1 MISAQELAKNIGAKD
16 TILIDVREPNEYSA
30 GHAHDAQSYPL
41 SQLAETA
48 ESLKSFSTIYVMCRS
63 GGRSAM
69 ATDMLT
75 KLGLNA
81 INVVGGFMAW
91 EAEGL
96 PVE

>member
-1 MISAQELAKNIGAKD
+1 MITVQELTKSIGEKD
-16 TILIDVREPNEYSA
+16 TVLIDVRESHEYNA

-81 INVVGGFMAW
+81 VNVIGGFMAW